1 LARGELGSGLAA
13 GHAMLE
19 TVVTPFVAKNP
30 PIGVFV
36 MFMFVAQKHEQLHP
50 KEISRSK

>member
-1 LARGELGSGLAA
+1 MAA

-19 TVVTPFVAKNP
+19 TVATPFLAKNP
-30 PIGVFV
+30 PTGVFV
-36 MFMFVAQKHEQLHP
+36 MSMFVAQKHEQLHP